1 MACGLGTYSI
11 TMVIYFGIGVDL
23 CNDLNVVRCRSKH
36 SKDAAYSPNN
46 LEELFP
52 TSPLVLLALR
62 SVAFL
67 VKQNVYIDTCIHI
80 YIYISHRPG
89 FVTTPPCYYVSSLT
103 GPHYSPLPK
112 LSPPLCSLFL
122 FYWFSP

>member
-1 MACGLGTYSI
+1 MACGLGTYLI

-80 YIYISHRPG
+80 YL
-89 FVTTPPCYYVSSLT
+89 PPTWICRHTSLLLRIIT
-103 GPHYSPLPK
+103 DWA
-112 LSPPLCSLFL
+112 SLFA
-122 FYWFSP
+122 FA

>member
-80 YIYISHRPG
+80 YIYISP
-89 FVTTPPCYYVSSLT
+89 TDLD
-103 GPHYSPLPK
+103 
-112 LSPPLCSLFL
+112 LSPHLLVIT
-122 FYWFSP
+122 YHH